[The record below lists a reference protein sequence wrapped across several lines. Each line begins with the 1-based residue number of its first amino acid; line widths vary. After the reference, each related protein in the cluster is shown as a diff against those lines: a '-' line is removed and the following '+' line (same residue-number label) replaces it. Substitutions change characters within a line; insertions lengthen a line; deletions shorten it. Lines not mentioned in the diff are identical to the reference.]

1 MKRINTIMNHLPV
14 ALLVWILLTGP
25 ALAQTPA
32 RIISLAPSQ
41 TEILYDLG
49 LGDRVVAVSR
59 YCDYPPEAKAKPKI
73 GGFSTPSLEAVV
85 AMRPDMVVLAK
96 DGNPRDI
103 ERKLRNLNIRTHVF
117 RAKRLKELPDEIRAM
132 GAALGVADRAERS
145 AGRIESAV
153 RRYAQKWRHASG
165 KTPQKVL
172 MVVQPDP
179 LIAAG
184 PGTVMDDVLT
194 LLGLQNIAANAKT
207 PYPRYSLEEVIL
219 QSPDII
225 IIGKGHDVVM
235 TRSRR
240 LLKKLNR
247 VEAVRRGHVYYI
259 DNPLFRLGPR
269 IPDGIAEIAEI
280 LEKTK
285 Q

>member
-1 MKRINTIMNHLPV
+1 MNHLLVVLFAWIFLAGPV
-14 ALLVWILLTGP
+14 M
-25 ALAQTPA
+25 AQTPA

-59 YCDYPPEAKAKPKI
+59 YCDYPAEARAKPKI
-73 GGFSTPSLEAVV
+73 GGMSNPSLEAIV
-85 AMRPDMVVLAK
+85 AMKPDMVVLTK

-117 RAKRLKELPDEIRAM
+117 RAKRLKELPDEIRSM
-132 GAALGVADRAERS
+132 GAALGVADSADRS
-145 AGRIESAV
+145 AGRIESVV
-153 RRYAQKWRHASG
+153 RRYAQRAQKTAG
-165 KTPQKVL
+165 QTPQKVL
-172 MVVQPDP
+172 LVVQPDP
-179 LIAAG
+179 LVAAG

-207 PYPRYSLEEVIL
+207 QYPRYSLEDVIL

-247 VEAVRRGHVYYI
+247 VEAVRQGRVYYI
-259 DNPLFRLGPR
+259 NSPLFRLGPR
-269 IPDGIAEIAEI
+269 IADGIVEVAEIVER
-280 LEKTK
+280 TK
-285 Q
+285 K